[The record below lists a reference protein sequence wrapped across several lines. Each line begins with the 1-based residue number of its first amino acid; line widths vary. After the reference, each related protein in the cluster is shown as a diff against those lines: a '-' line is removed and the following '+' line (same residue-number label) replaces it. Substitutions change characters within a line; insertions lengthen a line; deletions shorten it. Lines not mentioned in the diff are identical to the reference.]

1 MKPAGM
7 LAYYAERFSTVEV
20 NNTFYRMPTAKVVE
34 GWAATVPPALLASCS
49 RRRSGS
55 LTSPGCATWTSPSA
69 LFCDTARLLGGKL
82 GPLLFQLPPNFKV
95 DAGRLAD
102 LLALLPPDVRAAFE
116 FRNATWFTDEV
127 YTRLAARNAA
137 LCIADN
143 DDGATPAVA
152 TADWGY
158 LRLRA
163 TGYSDDDL
171 RGWLATMRRVGE
183 RWRDAFVFFKHEDA
197 GTGPALGA
205 RLGELIAGGGETMTR
220 TFSRWGRSP
229 RCSPSRPAPS
239 APTRCARASSPT
251 CRLSSR
257 PARAI
262 TCITR
267 SRCSWPAWAFT
278 RWPGGPVIAAGWLF
292 VAGTVLFSGSLYLL
306 TLTGQRWL
314 GAITP
319 LGGLAFILG
328 WAALAWAAL
337 RS

>member
-1 MKPAGM
+1 
-7 LAYYAERFSTVEV
+7 V
-20 NNTFYRMPTAKVVE
+20 
-34 GWAATVPPALLASCS
+34 
-49 RRRSGS
+49 
-55 LTSPGCATWTSPSA
+55 
-69 LFCDTARLLGGKL
+69 GGKL

-127 YTRLAARNAA
+127 YTRLTARNAA

-171 RGWLATMRRVGE
+171 RGWLATMHRVGA

-205 RLGELIAGGGETMTR
+205 RLGELIARE
-220 TFSRWGRSP
+220 
-229 RCSPSRPAPS
+229 A
-239 APTRCARASSPT
+239 AR
-251 CRLSSR
+251 
-257 PARAI
+257 
-262 TCITR
+262 
-267 SRCSWPAWAFT
+267 
-278 RWPGGPVIAAGWLF
+278 
-292 VAGTVLFSGSLYLL
+292 
-306 TLTGQRWL
+306 
-314 GAITP
+314 
-319 LGGLAFILG
+319 
-328 WAALAWAAL
+328 
-337 RS
+337 